1 MSDLIKLLKRWDKW
15 ESDFLNSDETEGM
28 LSNLPDEL
36 YEDYLDLQKERYR
49 ILSDMKKEF
58 E

>member
-15 ESDFLNSDETEGM
+15 ESDFLRSDETEGM
-28 LSNLPDEL
+28 LCNLPDEL

-49 ILSDMKKEF
+49 ILNDIKKEF